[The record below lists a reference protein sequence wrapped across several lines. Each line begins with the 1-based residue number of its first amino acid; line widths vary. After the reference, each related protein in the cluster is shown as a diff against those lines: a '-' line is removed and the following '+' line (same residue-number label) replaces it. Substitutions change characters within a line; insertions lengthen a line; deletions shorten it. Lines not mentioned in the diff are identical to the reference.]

1 MSDFAMKCAMKKR
14 AKKMADG
21 GGVHEKNLHK
31 YKDDKGSSETGSHVR
46 SANRSASWAKDPR
59 SSGPE
64 IERSMSRDS
73 MQKAKESA
81 AASLFAEHDRP
92 KPKLQ
97 GLAKGGF
104 IEDEEMSGFEE
115 HEGDDKKHDG
125 PAMMEDD
132 RMLNE
137 HGEYEEGPQGA
148 WMAKGGS
155 VMRPERYR
163 SDQGTSAQGFAVR
176 SGNRA
181 RDWSKSPNASS
192 PSIEREM
199 ATESYDK
206 AKDIQQNKPRMA
218 KGGMIGSHQSDA
230 DEMDMVHR
238 IIGKHK
244 ERMYS
249 KGGMI
254 ANGGDDDLDRMAD
267 GAPNNFDDLSLR
279 DDLES
284 SNSGANSGDE
294 LGNKA
299 EEHDRDDIVSRVHKS
314 WKKKDKNPRPA

>member
-14 AKKMADG
+14 AAKMAKG
-21 GGVHEKNLHK
+21 GDVQKNDRALNETGVHMPNIGSDHGGESTQRGYSDYMKKHNISK
-31 YKDDKGSSETGSHVR
+31 RMIESKD
-46 SANRSASWAKDPR
+46 
-59 SSGPE
+59 
-64 IERSMSRDS
+64 I
-73 MQKAKESA
+73 
-81 AASLFAEHDRP
+81 

-97 GLAKGGF
+97 GLADGGF
-104 IEDEEMSGFEE
+104 VKDEEMSGFEE

-148 WMAKGGS
+148 W
-155 VMRPERYR
+155 
-163 SDQGTSAQGFAVR
+163 
-176 SGNRA
+176 
-181 RDWSKSPNASS
+181 
-192 PSIEREM
+192 
-199 ATESYDK
+199 
-206 AKDIQQNKPRMA
+206 MA